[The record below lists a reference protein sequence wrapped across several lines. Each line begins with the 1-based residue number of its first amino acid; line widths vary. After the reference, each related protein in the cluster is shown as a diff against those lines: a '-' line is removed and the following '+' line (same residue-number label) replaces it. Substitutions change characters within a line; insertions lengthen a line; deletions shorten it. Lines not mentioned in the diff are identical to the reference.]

1 MDLPHGL
8 GIEPRSTVGKV
19 VASDAGDGGIFELH
33 LLDALGHT
41 SRLVA
46 VQRRRLPG
54 VDLAEVTATG
64 ALLAADQEGCLAVF
78 PALDD
83 VRAARSEERRVGKEC
98 VSTCRSR
105 WSPYHSQKHY
115 YHRKV
120 VINMLIHATI
130 TIHYV

>member
-83 VRAARSEERRVGKEC
+83 VRAAGLLAVRVQALALHELNQLVLLRTPLGFGLDTLWPGLGRAH
-98 VSTCRSR
+98 VGT
-105 WSPYHSQKHY
+105 P
-115 YHRKV
+115 V
-120 VINMLIHATI
+120 
-130 TIHYV
+130 